1 LPLILNIDTATEFA
15 SICLSRDGVVI
26 GFEENQEQKNH
37 ASFLQPAIKKLMGIG
52 NWELGNVNAIAV
64 TNGPGSYTG
73 LRVGLASAKG
83 LCFALNKP
91 LILLNTL
98 QVMSV
103 ASRAWLVASGNKE
116 LGIGNWEFEEQTRKE
131 TNKKQET
138 RNILFC
144 PMIDARRMEVF
155 TALYD
160 AELNEIL
167 KPTAMILDNNSFANE
182 LANHQIIFSGSGSF
196 KMKELQLNNNASFS
210 DAQYSAKDMIAISK
224 KMFEQKI
231 FADLAYAAPDYHKEF
246 YTTAIKK
253 SV

>member
-1 LPLILNIDTATEFA
+1 MPLILNIDTATEFA
-15 SICLSRDGVVI
+15 SICLSRDAVVI
-26 GFEENQEQKNH
+26 GFEENKEQKNH
-37 ASFLQPAIKKLMGIG
+37 ASFLQPSIKKLMEISE
-52 NWELGNVNAIAV
+52 WDLSDIDAISV

-98 QVMSV
+98 EVMGL
-103 ASRAWLVASGNKE
+103 ASRIMG
-116 LGIGNWEFEEQTRKE
+116 LGIGNLELGKDEQTRNT
-131 TNKKQET
+131 TNDKQQT
-138 RNILFC
+138 RNLLFC

-167 KPTAMILDNNSFANE
+167 KPTAMILDNNSFSNE
-182 LANHQIIFSGSGSF
+182 LANYQIMFSGSGSF

-210 DAQYSAKDMIAISK
+210 GVQYSAKDMIALSE
-224 KMFEQKI
+224 KMFEQKM
-231 FADLAYAAPDYHKEF
+231 FADLAYAAPNYHKEF

-253 SV
+253 SI